1 MLSIPMMSAV
11 LKPDGSSRAQNQKL
25 RRRASDVTSHGW
37 VALAVEPRWLRWSTR
52 SMTAATQ
59 PMPPSDMQ
67 MRMLGNLLGMWE
79 YSQSTAYVNEE
90 AENRA
95 PTTPGGASADVVGVS
110 PAEPTCRLITV
121 WVSSQAAKKGS
132 QYPVWIV

>member
-1 MLSIPMMSAV
+1 MFSMPMTSAV

-25 RRRASDVTSHGW
+25 RRSDSDVTSHGC
-37 VALAVEPRWLRWSTR
+37 VVLIVDPRWLRWSTR

-67 MRMLGNLLGMWE
+67 ILMSGKRLGMCE
-79 YSQSTAYVNEE
+79 YSQSTAYVNDD

-95 PTTPGGASADVVGVS
+95 PTTPGGASVEVVGVS
-110 PAEPTCRLITV
+110 PAEPTWRLMTV
-121 WVSSQAAKKGS
+121 PVSSHAANNGS
-132 QYPVWIV
+132 Q